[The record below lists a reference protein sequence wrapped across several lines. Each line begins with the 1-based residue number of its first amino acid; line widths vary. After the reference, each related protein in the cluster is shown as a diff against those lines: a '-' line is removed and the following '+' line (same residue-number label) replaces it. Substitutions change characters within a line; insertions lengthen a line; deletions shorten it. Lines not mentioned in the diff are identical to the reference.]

1 MIVEVQ
7 DIKTEEFLV
16 NFGPQHPS
24 THGVLRLLVKLD
36 GEVVVDVVPVIGY
49 LHRSMEKIAEK
60 RTYTQFIPYTDR
72 LDYIAS
78 MSNNFGYVLAVEQ
91 LMKLKVPER
100 AEYLRV
106 IIVELNRIAS
116 HLLAVGTFV
125 QDLGAYVTPLF
136 YAFREREW
144 IVDLFEQICGA
155 RLTYNYMRIGG
166 VSQDMPE
173 GFPQNVKKFL
183 NYFRPKLDDF
193 EKLVTANP
201 IFLSRTK
208 GIGVLPAD
216 TAVSYGVSGP
226 TLRGSGVKYDVRK
239 NAPYSIYERFS
250 FDIPTGA
257 NGDAWDRYK
266 VRIEEMRQSVRILEQ
281 AVENIP
287 EGEYL
292 AKLPKIFKVPEGE
305 VYHRIEAPR
314 GELGFYIVSK
324 GDFNPYRLKIRAP
337 SFSNLAAIRDISIGA
352 KVADLIAILGSLDIV
367 LGEID
372 R

>member
-1 MIVEVQ
+1 MVVEVQ

-36 GEVVVDVVPVIGY
+36 GEVVVDVVTIIGY
-49 LHRSMEKIAEK
+49 LHRSMEKIAEN

-106 IIVELNRIAS
+106 IVVELNRIAS
-116 HLLAVGTFV
+116 HLLAVGTFA

-136 YAFREREW
+136 YGFREREW
-144 IVDLFEQICGA
+144 IIDLFEQICGA

-173 GFPQNVKKFL
+173 GFAQNVRKFL
-183 NYFRPKLDDF
+183 DYFRPKLDDF
-193 EKLVTANP
+193 EKLMTENP
-201 IFLSRTK
+201 IFLMRTK
-208 GIGVLPAD
+208 NVGVLPAPL
-216 TAVSYGVSGP
+216 AISYAVSGP
-226 TLRGSGVKYDVRK
+226 SLRGSGVKYDLRK
-239 NAPYSIYERFS
+239 NMPYSIYERFN
-250 FDIPTGA
+250 FDIPAGA
-257 NGDAWDRYK
+257 NGDSWDRYK
-266 VRIEEMRQSVRILEQ
+266 VRIEEMRQSCRILEQ
-281 AVENIP
+281 AIESIP
-287 EGEYL
+287 GGEFL

-305 VYHRIEAPR
+305 AYGRIEAPR
-314 GELGFYIVSK
+314 GELGFYVVSK
-324 GDFNPYRLKIRAP
+324 GDFNPYRVKIRAP
-337 SFSNLAAIRDISIGA
+337 SFSNLAVLRDIAVGA